1 MKCID
6 YIHFINIGV
15 VVNGYYAPFIRK
27 DMAPCSVY
35 IMNTKLTVMA
45 TQ

>member
-1 MKCID
+1 MAS
-6 YIHFINIGV
+6 HVGPML
-15 VVNGYYAPFIRK
+15 A
-27 DMAPCSVY
+27 MAPCSVY